1 MSDEYIDAPITAADA
16 SAGMGSNVD
25 AGGWNDP
32 IDMYVD
38 WGGWGTDTGGAGVD
52 LSGGTGVANWASNS
66 TGGVAPGA
74 AGSSWWDSVSKWA
87 TEGTG
92 KDKKGPSILA
102 MAMPTL
108 LSAGMGAVGEAL
120 TGAKKEARE
129 NAKKMVAISQQ
140 NADSNTA
147 RVAQTSHGSS
157 VPTIKKK
164 TGLINQFH
172 PVTVQRPTGVA

>member
-1 MSDEYIDAPITAADA
+1 MPIDSGDGTFDYTTDIQAAAD
-16 SAGMGSNVD
+16 VD
-25 AGGWNDP
+25 PSFSDP

-38 WGGWGTDTGGAGVD
+38 WGGWGTNAGNSGVD
-52 LSGGTGVANWASNS
+52 LSGGIGVTNWASNS

-92 KDKKGPSILA
+92 KDKKGPSILS

-108 LSAGMGAVGEAL
+108 LSAGMSAAGEL
-120 TGAKKEARE
+120 FTGAQ
-129 NAKKMVAISQQ
+129 AKKRELEKRKVDIEQQ
-140 NADSNTA
+140 NANSRTA
-147 RVAQTSHGSS
+147 QVAQTSYGSS

>member
-1 MSDEYIDAPITAADA
+1 MSDEYIDAPITAAAA
-16 SAGMGSNVD
+16 SAGMGGNAD

-38 WGGWGTDTGGAGVD
+38 WGGWGADTGNAGVD
-52 LSGGTGVANWASNS
+52 MSGGTGVANWASNS
-66 TGGVAPGA
+66 TGGVAAGA
-74 AGSSWWDSVSKWA
+74 SGSSWWDSVSKWA

-92 KDKKGPSILA
+92 KDKKGPSVLS

-108 LSAGMGAVGEAL
+108 LSAGMGAAGEL
-120 TGAKKEARE
+120 FTGAQ
-129 NAKKMVAISQQ
+129 AKKRELEKRKVDIEQQ
-140 NADSNTA
+140 NANSRTA
-147 RVAQTSHGSS
+147 QVAQTSHGSS

>member
-1 MSDEYIDAPITAADA
+1 MPIDSGDGTFDYTTDMQATADA
-16 SAGMGSNVD
+16 DPSFYDPMDTYSDWWGSPGNE
-25 AGGWNDP
+25 N
-32 IDMYVD
+32 
-38 WGGWGTDTGGAGVD
+38 
-52 LSGGTGVANWASNS
+52 SGVALDDWSRNS
-66 TGGVAPGA
+66 TGGSASGVAPGA

-108 LSAGMGAVGEAL
+108 LSAGMGAVGEL
-120 TGAKKEARE
+120 FTGAKKEARE

-140 NADSNTA
+140 NADANTA

-157 VPTIKKK
+157 VPTIKRK